1 MPKILI
7 VDDERSMRE
16 LLERVFQ
23 KEGYTVRVAEDGAIA
38 LEMIR
43 TGVFDLVLSDVKMPG
58 LNGIEL
64 LTQCREFS
72 PDTMVLI
79 MTAFA
84 TIDNAREAFK
94 FGADDFIE
102 KPFDIDELKL
112 VVQKALEKSK
122 LRQENAL
129 LKRELK
135 ERGRLEN

>member
-1 MPKILI
+1 MPKVLI

-16 LLERVFQ
+16 LLERVFRR
-23 KEGYTVRVAEDGAIA
+23 EGYTVSVADNGAKA

-43 TGVFDLVLSDVKMPG
+43 EGFCDLIISDVKMPG
-58 LNGIEL
+58 LTGIEL
-64 LTQCREFS
+64 LTQCRESS
-72 PDTMVLI
+72 PDTMVIL

-94 FGADDFIE
+94 LGADDFVQ
-102 KPFDIDELKL
+102 KPFDVDELKI
-112 VVQKALEKSK
+112 VVSKALEKSK

-135 ERGRLEN
+135 DRSR